1 MFAYIKGTVTEIGTD
16 EIIVETGGIGF
27 SVFTSSQDSDK
38 KSTGNDLHPFKCAGR

>member
-27 SVFTSSQDSDK
+27 SVFTSSQDSARLTK
-38 KSTGNDLHPFKCAGR
+38 NQTGNESTPI

>member
-27 SVFTSSQDSDK
+27 LY
-38 KSTGNDLHPFKCAGR
+38 LHPHRILPD

>member
-27 SVFTSSQDSDK
+27 SVFTSSQDSAFFNYNDK
-38 KSTGNDLHPFKCAGR
+38 S

>member
-27 SVFTSSQDSDK
+27 SVFTSSQDSAR
-38 KSTGNDLHPFKCAGR
+38 TEKCAFYPVMPVGR

>member
-27 SVFTSSQDSDK
+27 SVFTSSQDS
-38 KSTGNDLHPFKCAGR
+38 S

>member
-27 SVFTSSQDSDK
+27 SVFTSSQA
-38 KSTGNDLHPFKCAGR
+38 STCTVTESAPAF